1 MRSMRSTWGSSSM
14 TVVEHNTSEGN
25 MRLARILLSAA
36 LSGCAPVALA
46 QSSADYPHRAIRV
59 IVPLAAGG
67 NVDIVARTLA
77 DPVSKSLGQTVLVE
91 NRPGA
96 SSLVGTQ
103 FVARSAPDGYTVL
116 AMANTFATVPLI
128 VPDPGYD
135 PLKDFAGVTQTCL
148 VPQVLVVNPTLSAQ
162 SVKELIALA
171 KAQPGRVSYAS
182 SGNGSTGHMAAE
194 LFNGQ
199 AGVKMLHV
207 PYKGNS
213 QAIVDVI
220 SGQVTM
226 MFDQVSTSAPQIR
239 AGKLRALAVTSSK
252 RSPLLP
258 EVPTVDESGVPGYED
273 ITFNGL
279 VAPAGTA
286 REILVRLNRAVA
298 NAVSAPDLYNRFLE
312 RGIELKASA
321 SPEEFTAYIKAEFEK
336 KGRLVRE
343 AGIKPE

>member
-1 MRSMRSTWGSSSM
+1 MRFAGIVLST
-14 TVVEHNTSEGN
+14 V
-25 MRLARILLSAA
+25 LSICGAA
-36 LSGCAPVALA
+36 ALA
-46 QSSADYPHRAIRV
+46 QSPADYPSRAIRI

-67 NVDIVARTLA
+67 NVDLVARALA
-77 DPVSKSLGQTVLVE
+77 DRLAKSLGQPVRVE

-103 FVARSAPDGYTVL
+103 FVAKSPADGYTLL

-128 VPDPGYD
+128 VPNPGYD
-135 PLKDFAGVTQTCL
+135 PLKDFTGVTLTCL
-148 VPQVLVVNPTLSAQ
+148 VPQVIIVNPALPAQ
-162 SVKELIALA
+162 SVRELIAIA
-171 KAQPGRVSYAS
+171 KSQPGNISYGT

-194 LFNGQ
+194 LLNRQ

-213 QAIVDVI
+213 QALVDVI
-220 SGQVTM
+220 GGQVAM
-226 MFDQVSTSAPQIR
+226 MFDQVSTSAPQIK
-239 AGKLRALAVTSSK
+239 AGKVRALAVTSLK

-279 VAPAGTA
+279 VAPTGTA

-298 NAVSAPDLYNRFLE
+298 EAVRAPDLYNRFIE
-312 RGIELKASA
+312 RGVELRASA
-321 SPEEFTAYIKAEFEK
+321 SPEEFTQYVKAEFEK
-336 KGRLVRE
+336 KGRLARE
-343 AGIKPE
+343 AGIKSE

>member
-1 MRSMRSTWGSSSM
+1 
-14 TVVEHNTSEGN
+14 
-25 MRLARILLSAA
+25 MRLRALLASLFAA
-36 LSGCAPVALA
+36 LVSATALA
-46 QSSADYPHRAIRV
+46 QAPDYPVRAVRI
-59 IVPLAAGG
+59 IVPLAPGG
-67 NVDIVARTLA
+67 NVDIVARTIA
-77 DPVSKSLGQTVLVE
+77 ERIAKPLGQPVVVE

-103 FVARSAPDGYTVL
+103 LVAKAAPDGYTLL

-128 VPDPGYD
+128 VSDPGYD
-135 PLKDFAGVTQTCL
+135 PLKDFAGVTLTCL
-148 VPQVLVVNPTLSAQ
+148 VPQVLIVNPSLAAR

-171 KAQPGRVSYAS
+171 RSEPGKISYAS

-194 LFNGQ
+194 LFNRQ
-199 AGVKMLHV
+199 AGVRMLHV

-213 QAIVDVI
+213 QALVDVI
-220 SGQVTM
+220 GGQVAM

-239 AGKLRALAVTSSK
+239 AGKVRALAVTSLA

-258 EVPTVDESGVPGYED
+258 EVPTVDESGVSGFED

-279 VAPAGTA
+279 VAPAGTP

-298 NAVSAPDLYNRFLE
+298 GAVAEPELYKRFIE

-321 SPEEFTAYIKAEFEK
+321 SPEQFGEHIKAEFEK
-336 KGRLVRE
+336 KARLARE
-343 AGIKPE
+343 AGIRPE

>member
-1 MRSMRSTWGSSSM
+1 MRSMRSTWS
-14 TVVEHNTSEGN
+14 EHNTIGGN
-25 MRLARILLSAA
+25 MRLARIVLSAV
-36 LSGCAPVALA
+36 LSGCGPVALA
-46 QSSADYPHRAIRV
+46 QSAADYPHRPIRI

-77 DPVSKSLGQTVLVE
+77 DQVSKSLGQPVLVE

-103 FVARSAPDGYTVL
+103 LVAKSAADGYTLL
-116 AMANTFATVPLI
+116 AIANTFATVPLI
-128 VPDPGYD
+128 VPNPGYD
-135 PLKDFAGVTQTCL
+135 PLKDFAGVTLTCL
-148 VPQVLVVNPTLSAQ
+148 VPQVLVVNPSLPAQ

-171 KAQPGRVSYAS
+171 RARPGEISYAS

-194 LFNGQ
+194 LFNRQ

-220 SGQVTM
+220 SGQVKM

-258 EVPTVDESGVPGYED
+258 EG
-273 ITFNGL
+273 
-279 VAPAGTA
+279 
-286 REILVRLNRAVA
+286 
-298 NAVSAPDLYNRFLE
+298 
-312 RGIELKASA
+312 
-321 SPEEFTAYIKAEFEK
+321 
-336 KGRLVRE
+336 
-343 AGIKPE
+343 

>member
-1 MRSMRSTWGSSSM
+1 MSF
-14 TVVEHNTSEGN
+14 
-25 MRLARILLSAA
+25 ARIFVIFAA
-36 LSGCAPVALA
+36 CHAAALA
-46 QSSADYPHRAIRV
+46 QTAADYPNRAIRI

-77 DPVSKSLGQTVLVE
+77 ERISRGFGQPVLVE

-103 FVARSAPDGYTVL
+103 FVAKSAPDGYTLL

-128 VPDPGYD
+128 VPNPGYD
-135 PLKDFAGVTQTCL
+135 PLKDFTGITLTCL
-148 VPQVLVVNPTLSAQ
+148 VPQVLVVNPSVPAN

-171 KAQPGRVSYAS
+171 RSQPGKISYAT

-194 LFNGQ
+194 LFNRQ
-199 AGVKMLHV
+199 AGVQMLHV

-213 QAIVDVI
+213 QALVDVI

-226 MFDQVSTSAPQIR
+226 MFDQVSTSAPQIK
-239 AGKLRALAVTSSK
+239 AGKLRALAVTSLK

-258 EVPTVDESGVPGYED
+258 GVPTVDESGVPGYED

-279 VAPAGTA
+279 VAPAGTP
-286 REILVRLNRAVA
+286 REILARLQQAVA
-298 NAVSAPDLYNRFLE
+298 KAVSDAELYKRFIE
-312 RGIELKASA
+312 RGVELKASG
-321 SPEEFTAYIKAEFEK
+321 SPEEFTDHIKAEFEK
-336 KGRLVRE
+336 KGRLARE